1 MRLAKRTSRLT
12 SRRAVVIL
20 AAASLA
26 ALAAAGSALSTS
38 RGTNGLIL
46 YHQQVNGKEQL
57 FTVRPDGKGRR
68 QLTRGPTA
76 SVSGDWSP
84 DAKTIVFEH
93 RHGVAGDESRA
104 AVAIMNADGTGVRE
118 LTPTGYQGDPS
129 FTPDGRQVVFTRD
142 PSPSDN
148 GVWIMNTDGSDLRRL
163 TKNPFIRDGQCGCDL
178 DANVSPDGKTVT
190 FVRAKEAEFQQALFS
205 IGIDGTGL
213 RQLTPYSLEVAIKH
227 DWSPNGK
234 LIAFTAPGDP
244 LPGRSANV
252 YVMRPEGSHKVALTH
267 YKHGLPQAYAGSFS
281 PDGKWIVIRIEDA
294 KGFHLAR
301 IRPNGTGLHVISNSR
316 QPQRSSAWGTHP

>member
-1 MRLAKRTSRLT
+1 MSFATLRSHW
-12 SRRAVVIL
+12 AVAGV
-20 AAASLA
+20 AASVA
-26 ALAAAGSALSTS
+26 ALAVAGSALSTN

-57 FTVRPDGKGRR
+57 FTIHPDGKGRR

-93 RHGVAGDESRA
+93 VAADESRT
-104 AVAIMNADGTGVRE
+104 AVAIMNADGSSVRE

-129 FTPDGRQVVFTRD
+129 FTPDGRQIVFTRD

-190 FVRAKEAEFQQALFS
+190 FVRAKEAEVQQALFS

-213 RQLTPYSLEVAIKH
+213 KQLTPYSLEVAVKH
-227 DWSPNGK
+227 DWSPDGRR
-234 LIAFTAPGDP
+234 IVFTAPGDP
-244 LPGRSANV
+244 VPGKSANV
-252 YVMRPEGSHKVALTH
+252 YVMRPDGSHRVALTH
-267 YKHGLPQAYAGSFS
+267 YKHGSPQAFAGSFS
-281 PDGKWIVIRIEDA
+281 PDGKWIVLRVEDA
-294 KGFHLAR
+294 RGFHLAR
-301 IRPNGTGLHVISNSR
+301 IRPNDKGLHVISNAR
-316 QPQRSSAWGTHP
+316 QPQRFIDWATAR